1 MAEPARFELRKIET
15 AAPAVIHFVSDLD
28 ARKRLIE
35 RSLREKLVFKANV
48 ELVAEGADCC
58 DLKPKPG

>member
-28 ARKRLIE
+28 SLKRLIE

-48 ELVAEGADCC
+48 EFW
-58 DLKPKPG
+58 